1 MVRSL
6 TEKVKRFTSHNGKI
20 PLLLGGRGRE
30 GLVFKRPLSLSED
43 KLLVIISY
51 TLRTQRKATTDISD
65 TFGRQSSP
73 LSFLEFLFVIPQT
86 SYDRNCVNTS
96 QERDYHLGGLW
107 RKRLHL
113 YHPKLIGWADENW
126 YGSWKVKFQLTVL
139 NFESRLV
146 FLFFSFVSLNSW
158 SDRWM
163 FPCYFFF
170 PRTVS
175 KLFWE
180 KRLARDSV
188 FRGCSLD
195 PAPSGS
201 KINHVFA
208 FPPRC
213 CVRW

>member
-96 QERDYHLGGLW
+96 QERDYHLGGL
-107 RKRLHL
+107 
-113 YHPKLIGWADENW
+113 
-126 YGSWKVKFQLTVL
+126 
-139 NFESRLV
+139 
-146 FLFFSFVSLNSW
+146 
-158 SDRWM
+158 
-163 FPCYFFF
+163 
-170 PRTVS
+170 
-175 KLFWE
+175 
-180 KRLARDSV
+180 
-188 FRGCSLD
+188 
-195 PAPSGS
+195 
-201 KINHVFA
+201 
-208 FPPRC
+208 
-213 CVRW
+213 